1 MRSDDTEILKMFQFE
16 LRFLEDGGYGRSPRA
31 PWRASYVF
39 EDSPTCLNFDDI
51 ARPHA
56 CADCRLMEF
65 VPPQFRGESA
75 PCRFIALTEVG
86 ETIDHFY
93 QSRTQME
100 LEEALACW
108 LRKQIERMTKPQAN
122 SSTPGAPD
130 HQAELRSCQKLEN
143 SGQQAA
149 PQYLGMHNFL

>member
-1 MRSDDTEILKMFQFE
+1 MRRDNAEILKMFQFE

-39 EDSPTCLNFDDI
+39 EDSPTCLNFDD
-51 ARPHA
+51 AVRPHA

-86 ETIDHFY
+86 ETIDDFY

-100 LEEALACW
+100 LEEALAYW
-108 LRKQIERMTKPQAN
+108 LRKQIEGMTKQLAN
-122 SSTPGAPD
+122 ASARGAPD
-130 HQAELRSCQKLEN
+130 DKAELPE
-143 SGQQAA
+143 AA
-149 PQYLGMHNFL
+149 RNLRIRDNRRLLNI